1 MVGGKYPPLRWG
13 CGPAYD
19 ARRMSDLQLTF
30 TAAAVAKIAA
40 AARSAGHP
48 VACLRVA
55 IAGRSG
61 GRFRY
66 DLSLVDPISAPPT
79 DIAVVSGDATVF
91 VDLASAERM
100 RGATIDLD
108 TSAVG
113 GAIRIDNPNEG
124 WSDPLAL
131 RVQHVLDTAVNPG
144 IAGHGGFID
153 LLEVR
158 EGTAYIA
165 MGGGCQG
172 CAQVDV
178 TLRQGV
184 EVAIKTAVP
193 EIVAI
198 VDSTDH
204 AAGTNPYYAPSKK

>member
-1 MVGGKYPPLRWG
+1 
-13 CGPAYD
+13 
-19 ARRMSDLQLTF
+19 MSDLQLTF
-30 TAAAVAKIAA
+30 TPAAVAKIAA

-48 VACLRVA
+48 DSCLRVA

-66 DLSLVDPISAPPT
+66 DLSLVDPTSAPPT
-79 DIAVVSGDATVF
+79 DIAVASGDATVF
-91 VDLASAERM
+91 IERASAERL

-108 TSAVG
+108 TSAFG

-144 IAGHGGFID
+144 IASHGGFID

-198 VDSTDH
+198 VDTTDH
-204 AAGTNPYYAPSKK
+204 AAGTNPYFAPSKK